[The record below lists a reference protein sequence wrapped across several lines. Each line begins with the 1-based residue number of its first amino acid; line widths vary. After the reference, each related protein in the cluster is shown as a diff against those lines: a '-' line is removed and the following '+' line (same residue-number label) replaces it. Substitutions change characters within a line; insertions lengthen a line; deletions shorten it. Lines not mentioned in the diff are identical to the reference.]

1 VRILHATER
10 QHLDGCLRSENK
22 GGNGFC
28 CASRKLLS
36 VRALSQPQFACRG
49 PFRVVH
55 LLPYSRWFTRTNPKA
70 RSNLHTK
77 DAYIFP
83 RYYIRYT
90 TRTVGASCLQCWSA
104 IQRAAISK
112 HRYGVIGLTWRSRS
126 AASDG
131 RKIVLITLPLKDS
144 RSRLAPNPTDP
155 PSRGLPSRYLSFRSW
170 IICTSIC
177 TEKKIAPLHNRLF
190 TPKKTFV

>member
-1 VRILHATER
+1 MRGRVCHINERALYSLIGVASAAVRILHATER

-83 RYYIRYT
+83 RYYIRYM

-131 RKIVLITLPLKDS
+131 RKIVLITLPLKVS
-144 RSRLAPNPTDP
+144 TSRLAPNPTDP
-155 PSRGLPSRYLSFRSW
+155 P
-170 IICTSIC
+170 
-177 TEKKIAPLHNRLF
+177 RLGGCHRDA
-190 TPKKTFV
+190 